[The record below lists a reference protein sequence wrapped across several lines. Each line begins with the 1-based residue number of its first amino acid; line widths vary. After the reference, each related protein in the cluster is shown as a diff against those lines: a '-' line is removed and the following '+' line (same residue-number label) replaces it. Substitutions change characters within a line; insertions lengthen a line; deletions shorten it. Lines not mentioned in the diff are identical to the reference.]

1 MKPDPLDEKIHALLD
16 GVIPPGE
23 LRALE
28 DELRANPDARRRY
41 LRSASIHARLL
52 NQASG
57 GIPAFLGDAPPVASP
72 ARFPKARLLMALAA
86 CIILSAAAFLTLPRQ
101 PEALAEITRALDLRC
116 PTGSRTPG
124 IGALEAHQAVELL
137 GGWIEIAFPSGA
149 SVAIEGPCRFELQA
163 PESLTIFHGRAAVN
177 VPPGAEGFRLDTPG
191 GQIVDLGT
199 AFGVAVGNDG
209 SHPVVLAEVFDGEIE
224 IHAGDRSPA
233 RLRGGEARAIVHNRG
248 TLQLVS
254 TLDESPVHVPR
265 PASPPP
271 SDPASGENLALG
283 KPVFS
288 PGYCVRPHGSVFPPD
303 NVTDG
308 RTDDSGVPNDWSFWL
323 APDGKS
329 GEFTVDLIDPATVSR
344 ISLQNTANRG
354 IGDRGTARFLLLGS
368 LDNQNFK
375 PLLEAALPPIVAGE
389 GYPFHDFHF
398 EPTRVRFVKFLVLEH
413 LRSPERP
420 ADHPIQGGGL
430 NEIRI
435 FEH

>member
-1 MKPDPLDEKIHALLD
+1 MKSDPLDEKIHALLD
-16 GVIPPGE
+16 GVISPE
-23 LRALE
+23 ALAALE
-28 DELRANPDARRRY
+28 EELRANPEARRRY
-41 LRSASIHARLL
+41 LRSAAVHAGLVQ
-52 NQASG
+52 QASG
-57 GIPAFLGDAPPVASP
+57 SIPSFLTEAPASP
-72 ARFPKARLLMALAA
+72 APTPFPKKPLLIALAA
-86 CIILSAAAFLTLPRQ
+86 CI
-101 PEALAEITRALDLRC
+101 ALAAGAFFSFPRDPEPRAKITSALDVRS
-116 PTGSRTPG
+116 PAGSQTPAA
-124 IGALEAHQAVELL
+124 GALEAHQAIELL

-233 RLRGGEARAIVHNRG
+233 RLRGGEARAIVRDRG
-248 TLQLVS
+248 ELQLVS
-254 TLDESPVHVPR
+254 TLDESPVHVSR
-265 PASPPP
+265 PASPAP
-271 SDPASGENLALG
+271 SDRASGENLALG

-329 GEFTVDLIDPATVSR
+329 GEFTVDLIDPAIISR

-368 LDNQNFK
+368 LDNHDFK
-375 PLLEAALPPIVAGE
+375 PLLEADLPPIVPGE
-389 GYPFHDFHF
+389 SYPFHDFHF
-398 EPTRVRFVKFLVLEH
+398 DATRVRFVKFVVLEH
-413 LRSPERP
+413 LRHPERP
-420 ADHPIQGGGL
+420 VDHPIQGGGL

-435 FEH
+435 FEN